1 MPSRDYY
8 PSNMDA
14 LAAWWANFYVQLVAL
29 ATKYG
34 IDASAVGQAEK
45 DNLWIQYWVQARHD
59 ADNLSQQLTKY
70 FNAISGNDETL
81 EPPAAIN
88 WVLAGSSPQ
97 EQPPGIEFRTRK
109 IARDIKNSMV
119 YAVADGELLGIVGA
133 SALPPNFAGM
143 TPEFTLET
151 LVNFELKASF
161 RKNGMDALKFE
172 FRHKGGNWMPAGFLV
187 TSPGT
192 FAVMPTTPG
201 TAEQV
206 EIRAFYILKNEIV
219 GQVSD
224 TKTALIAP

>member
-1 MPSRDYY
+1 MPRDYY
-8 PSNMDA
+8 PTNMDA
-14 LAAWWANFYVQLVAL
+14 LAAWWANFIIQLTAL
-29 ATKYG
+29 AAKYG
-34 IDASAVGQAEK
+34 IDGTTVGDATK
-45 DNLWIQYWVQARHD
+45 DNDWIQYWVQARHD

-70 FNAISGNDETL
+70 FNSISGNDETL
-81 EPPAAIN
+81 EPPAPIN
-88 WVLAGSSPQ
+88 WVLQGGVPN
-97 EQPPGIEFRTRK
+97 ERPPGIEFRVRK

-119 YAVADGELLGIVGA
+119 YAVADGELLGIV
-133 SALPPNFAGM
+133 SPPPAPLNFAGM

-172 FRHKGGNWMPAGFLV
+172 FRHKGGNWLPAGFLV

-201 TAEQV
+201 TAEQIEV
-206 EIRAFYILKNEIV
+206 RAFYILKNDVV
-219 GQVSD
+219 GNVSD